1 MSKEPP
7 YIPRIQAERA
17 CVNCE
22 YIVSRSIY
30 NGVDY
35 LCSAFVSAVDG
46 RATTSPY
53 EARRRD
59 DMCGQYGVLFS
70 KKDQEGEVKHG

>member
-1 MSKEPP
+1 MSNEAP
-7 YIPRIQAERA
+7 YIPKIQAERA

-30 NGVDY
+30 NGVEY
-35 LCSAFVSAVDG
+35 SCSAFVSAINGESILPVH
-46 RATTSPY
+46 

-59 DMCGQYGVLFS
+59 DLCGQNGMFFS
-70 KKDQEGEVKHG
+70 KKPNKEE